1 MYTSLRLKLHIFKLH
16 TMEHSPFLIVFE
28 GLDYAGKTLQA
39 NFLYND
45 LKSNYKVKLLK
56 FPYKEN
62 KSGRL
67 IERCLNS
74 QFYVPL
80 IILDLLFIINRFEFF
95 YTFKSEL
102 EQCDFLIIDRYKC
115 SGFAY
120 SRLPLWLQK
129 FLERSLPDEDLIIF
143 LALGKEEQK
152 RRFAQRRTELDIL
165 ENQQIQE
172 RARSRFRNYLC
183 SLETPRLLSINAH
196 ANKFAI
202 RFHIHDYFNFCLR
215 IWFSH

>member
-1 MYTSLRLKLHIFKLH
+1 
-16 TMEHSPFLIVFE
+16 MENSPFLIVFE
-28 GLDYAGKTLQA
+28 GLDCAGKTLQSK
-39 NFLYND
+39 FLYND
-45 LKSNYKVKLLK
+45 LKKNYKVKLLK

-62 KSGRL
+62 RSGRL
-67 IERCLNS
+67 IEKFLNS
-74 QFYVPL
+74 QIYIPL
-80 IILDLLFIINRFEFF
+80 IILDLLFIINRIEYF
-95 YTFKSEL
+95 YYFKNDL
-102 EQCDFLIIDRYKC
+102 EHCDFLIIDRYKG

-129 FLERSLPDEDLIIF
+129 MMEKSLPDEDLIIF

-152 RRFAQRRTELDIL
+152 RRFAQRRSELDIL
-165 ENQQIQE
+165 ETQQVQE
-172 RARSRFRNYLC
+172 RARSRFRNYIC

-215 IWFSH
+215 IWSSY